1 MKPNFLFGF
10 VLFWTASLCNAQIE
24 QIDVRHYKI
33 DLSVNDNSDTIEVLE
48 TISFSHLDEKKPI
61 VFNLKSVNK
70 NGAGMSVSKITS
82 NDKIVQFFHD
92 NDSLYVFIETPSEDH
107 YYELNISFKGVPIDC
122 LLYTSDAAD
131 D

>member
-82 NDKIVQFFHD
+82 NDKIVQFFHRR
-92 NDSLYVFIETPSEDH
+92 VGMQH
-107 YYELNISFKGVPIDC
+107 QLNIEN
-122 LLYTSDAAD
+122 
-131 D
+131 